1 MKEKHNDSWYPLRC
15 KLCKS
20 KANWANEGSGDAYCT
35 QCMEDIA
42 FK

>member
-1 MKEKHNDSWYPLRC
+1 MKSTSWHPLRC

-20 KANWANEGSGDAYCT
+20 KANWSNEGSGDAYCT